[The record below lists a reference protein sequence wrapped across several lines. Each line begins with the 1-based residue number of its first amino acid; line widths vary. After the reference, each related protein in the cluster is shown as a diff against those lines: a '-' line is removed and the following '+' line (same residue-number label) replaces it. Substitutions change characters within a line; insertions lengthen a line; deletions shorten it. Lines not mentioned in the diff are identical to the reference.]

1 MEIFR
6 IDNAFCMLLAL
17 LQTNIH
23 SMAAVIATSQQDIDA
38 HMRDMIGRVAT
49 GPEYSKDLSFDESRA
64 AMRYILQNQADPV
77 QAGVYLIALRMK
89 RETRDENGGSLQA
102 ILDATEQVT
111 AAVDQVVDIA
121 EPYDGYTR
129 GAPVMAFLPAVLAAC
144 GIPAVSHGLEEVGPK
159 FGVTHRKVLRAAGVN
174 VDSTSPDAV
183 KKINEDS
190 IGWAYIDQSKF
201 CPLLHDLV
209 PLRKRIIK
217 RPVLT
222 TVEVLASPIR
232 GKSSTHLMTGYVHK
246 PYPPVYEQLAKL
258 ALFDSAVIVRG
269 VEGGVTP
276 ALNKP
281 AKYFEYHGLNG
292 DLHEVDI
299 TPQEAGIEQSIR
311 CVPVPDQAK
320 HIQTNNGGKEETVD
334 IESLASASAD
344 FGLAALRGSDGVAR
358 DCLAY
363 SAAIML
369 KHLGKVDSL
378 STGVKMAI
386 DTMTSGKALK
396 HFTNNL

>member
-1 MEIFR
+1 
-6 IDNAFCMLLAL
+6 
-17 LQTNIH
+17 
-23 SMAAVIATSQQDIDA
+23 MAAVIATSQQDIDA

-64 AMRYILQNQADPV
+64 AMQYILHDQADPV

-89 RETRDENGGSLQA
+89 RETSDENGGSLQA
-102 ILDATEQVT
+102 ILDETEQVT

-129 GAPVMAFLPAVLAAC
+129 GAPVMAFLPALLAAC
-144 GIPAVSHGLEEVGPK
+144 GVPAFSHGLEEVGPK
-159 FGVTHRKVLRAAGVN
+159 FGVTHRKVLRAAGIN
-174 VDSTSPDAV
+174 VDATPQEAV
-183 KKINEDS
+183 AKINQTGV
-190 IGWAYIDQSKF
+190 GWAYIDQSKF
-201 CPLLHDLV
+201 CPALHNLV
-209 PLRKRIIK
+209 SLRKRIIK

-232 GKSSTHLMTGYVHK
+232 GKCSTHLMTGYVHK

-258 ALFDSAVIVRG
+258 AKFDSAVIVRG

-281 AKYFEYHGLNG
+281 AKYFEYHGPDG
-292 DLHEVDI
+292 VLHDI
-299 TPQEAGIEQSIR
+299 ELSPQEAGIEQPVR
-311 CVPVPDQAK
+311 CVPVPEQAK
-320 HIQTNNGGKEETVD
+320 HAHKNKGIPEEIVD
-334 IESLASASAD
+334 IESLASASAE
-344 FGLAALRGSDGVAR
+344 FGMAALNGEAGPAR

-369 KHLGKVDSL
+369 THLGKADSL
-378 STGVKMAI
+378 KTGVGIVTDAMI
-386 DTMTSGKALK
+386 SGKALQ
-396 HFTNNL
+396 HFTDNL